1 MVTRRGLLVVAALLT
16 FPEFPALADC
26 ESGPARIRVEGR
38 SVAIAFTTQPASIK
52 VGEMFSLHAT
62 LCPKPG
68 AGAVGGVKVDA
79 SMPDHR
85 HGMNYQPRVVRSG
98 ENSYTASGL
107 MFHMPGRWQFV
118 FDVDSAGGRER
129 ILADYL
135 LD

>member
-1 MVTRRGLLVVAALLT
+1 
-16 FPEFPALADC
+16 
-26 ESGPARIRVEGR
+26 
-38 SVAIAFTTQPASIK
+38 
-52 VGEMFSLHAT
+52 VGELFSLQAT

-68 AGAVGGVKVDA
+68 AGAVRGMKVDA

-85 HGMNYQPRVVRSG
+85 HGMNYQPSVVRSG

-118 FDVDSAGGRER
+118 FEVDSASGRER
-129 ILADYL
+129 IPADYL